1 MQKDI
6 MIGDKKIPMR
16 STASTT
22 YRYRQAF
29 GSDLLVEF
37 ADAKENENN
46 TKSVETSQRL
56 AYVMAMAGKG
66 ADMNTINF
74 EGYINWLD
82 EFDTVD
88 LLEAMPEVINM
99 WAESK
104 RTISEAQKKTG
115 QAPVK

>member
-6 MIGDKKIPMR
+6 MIGDEKIPVR

-29 GSDLLVEF
+29 GSDLIAEF
-37 ADAKENENN
+37 ADVKDNN
-46 TKSVETSQRL
+46 NNAKSVEIGQRL

-66 ADMNTINF
+66 TDMNTINF

-82 EFDTVD
+82 GFDAAD
-88 LLEAMPEVINM
+88 LLEAIPEVINM

-104 RTISEAQKKTG
+104 RTLSETQKKTG